1 MLKIAILDD
10 DMSFLKCINQK
21 IKDVF
26 SERNVEVTTYLFTSG
41 EQIIDK
47 IINGKSYYDV
57 FFLDVQIPNQMGM
70 DIAKIIRS
78 KYKDVLI
85 IFVTSFDNYVFEAFD
100 YDAVSYIRKNE
111 FDNKITNTIDRI
123 IAKINMNN
131 KKVVFNN
138 SEGQYHV
145 SPKNIM
151 YFESLNHSI
160 YIHED
165 NGKVIKITNS
175 LNQLERDFS
184 IYNFIRIH
192 SGYLV
197 NLKYVYS
204 IENISLVLLNNK
216 VLPVSRHRLKDVKK
230 AFHEKLRGV

>member
-138 SEGQYHV
+138 SDGQYHV